1 MKQMMIA
8 IAAACLLSSCTQ
20 VAGWFGSNDDS
31 TNTASDSSAY
41 AAWARD
47 ESITEANAYSDL
59 FLDSA
64 AIENYV
70 QKEKLSDSA
79 AKALRNFYLLR
90 NYQYAWF
97 TSSGLTEQARGVWN
111 LYAEDS
117 AHTDKKLKEHV
128 DSLVQ
133 NDSLTIVKGDSSF
146 VQTELAL
153 TKELVQFAQEHTNGL
168 ITSSNFYYLVPAKK
182 QDPLQLADSIL
193 NKEKDSVQYANN
205 KAYSL
210 LKQQLSIYYKAAKD
224 SGWKEISMRSEK
236 LSKGSTSPVV
246 LEIKKRLQATS
257 DYTTSDTSSLYNDS
271 LVAAIKDYQQRNGLA
286 ATGIVNDSLVANLNV
301 PAEERVQQIL
311 VNMNRMLWMQPM
323 QDSNRIVVNIPS
335 LMLYAYED
343 SGKVFQMPVIVG
355 KEGTSTM
362 MFTGDIDQIVFNPVW
377 HVPQS
382 IVKNDIMP
390 KIKTDPSY
398 LKKNNMEITGRND
411 SIPEIRQLSGK
422 NNALGQVKFLF
433 PNSYDIYL
441 HDTPDKTLFA
451 KKDRALSHGCIRVA
465 DAQKLAQYL
474 LRDQKEWTPEKINSV
489 IKADKEQSVT
499 VKNPEPVYITYNTAW
514 VDENGKLN
522 FRNDIYGHDKET
534 MERMF
539 KKAG

>member
-1 MKQMMIA
+1 MKQMMTI
-8 IAAACLLSSCTQ
+8 IAAVCLSSCTQ
-20 VAGWFGSNDDS
+20 IAGWFGSNEDS
-31 TNTASDSSAY
+31 TKNVVSHSSSY

-47 ESITEANAYSDL
+47 ESITEANSYSDL

-64 AIENYV
+64 AIENYI
-70 QKEKLSDSA
+70 QKEKLNDSA
-79 AKALRNFYLLR
+79 ARALHNFYLIR

-97 TSSGLTEQARGVWN
+97 TSGGLTEQARGVWN
-111 LYAEDS
+111 LYSEDS
-117 AHTDKKLKEHV
+117 AHADKKLKQHV
-128 DSLVQ
+128 DSLIQ

-146 VQTELAL
+146 AQTELAL
-153 TKELVQFAQEHTNGL
+153 TKELVQFAQEHNNGPV
-168 ITSSNFYYLVPAKK
+168 TSSNFYYLVPAKK

-193 NKEKDSVQYANN
+193 HKEKDSAQYANN

-210 LKQQLSIYYKAAKD
+210 LKQQLALYYNAVKD
-224 SGWKEISMRSEK
+224 SGWKSIDMHSQK

-246 LEIKKRLQATS
+246 LEIKKRLQATG
-257 DYTTSDTSSLYNDS
+257 DYTKSDTSRLYNDS
-271 LVAAIKDYQQRNGLA
+271 LVAAIKDYQQRNGLS
-286 ATGIVNDSLVANLNV
+286 ATGVVNDSLIANLNV
-301 PAEERVQQIL
+301 PAEQRVQQIL
-311 VNMNRMLWMQPM
+311 VNMNRMLWMQPT

-362 MFTGDIDQIVFNPVW
+362 MFTGDINQIVFNPVW

-382 IVKNDIMP
+382 IVQNDIMP
-390 KIKTDPSY
+390 KMKADPSY

-422 NNALGQVKFLF
+422 KNALGQVKFLF

-451 KKDRALSHGCIRVA
+451 RKDRALSHGCIRVA

-474 LRDQKEWTPEKINSV
+474 LRNQNNWTQEKVSAAM
-489 IKADKEQSVT
+489 KGDKEQSVT

-534 MERMF
+534 MDRMF
-539 KKAG
+539 RKIG

>member
-1 MKQMMIA
+1 MKQMMLA

-31 TNTASDSSAY
+31 TKTISDSSAY
-41 AAWARD
+41 AALARD

-64 AIENYV
+64 AIKNFV
-70 QKEKLSDSA
+70 RKEKLSDSA
-79 AKALRNFYLLR
+79 AKALRNFYLVR
-90 NYQYAWF
+90 NYEYAWF
-97 TSSGLTEQARGVWN
+97 TSSGLTEQAKGVWN
-111 LYAEDS
+111 LYSEDS
-117 AHTDKKLKEHV
+117 AHTNKKLKEHV

-153 TKELVQFAQEHTNGL
+153 TKELVQFAQKRTHGP

-193 NKEKDSVQYANN
+193 NREKDSAQYAGN
-205 KAYSL
+205 KAYGL

-224 SGWKEISMRSEK
+224 SGWKEIGMPSEK

-246 LEIKKRLQATS
+246 LEIKKRLQATN
-257 DYTTSDTSSLYNDS
+257 DYTASDTSRLYNDS
-271 LVAAIKDYQQRNGLA
+271 LVAAVKDYQQRNGLA
-286 ATGIVNDSLVANLNV
+286 ATGIVNDSLITNLNV
-301 PAEERVQQIL
+301 PAAERVQQIL

-362 MFTGDIDQIVFNPVW
+362 MFTGDIIQIV
-377 HVPQS
+377 
-382 IVKNDIMP
+382 
-390 KIKTDPSY
+390 
-398 LKKNNMEITGRND
+398 
-411 SIPEIRQLSGK
+411 
-422 NNALGQVKFLF
+422 
-433 PNSYDIYL
+433 
-441 HDTPDKTLFA
+441 
-451 KKDRALSHGCIRVA
+451 
-465 DAQKLAQYL
+465 
-474 LRDQKEWTPEKINSV
+474 
-489 IKADKEQSVT
+489 
-499 VKNPEPVYITYNTAW
+499 
-514 VDENGKLN
+514 
-522 FRNDIYGHDKET
+522 
-534 MERMF
+534 
-539 KKAG
+539 